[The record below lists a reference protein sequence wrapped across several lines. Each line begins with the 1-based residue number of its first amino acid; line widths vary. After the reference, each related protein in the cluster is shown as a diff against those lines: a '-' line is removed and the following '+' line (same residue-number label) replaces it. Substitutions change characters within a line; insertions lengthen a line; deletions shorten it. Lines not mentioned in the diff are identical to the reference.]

1 MVAYSFQERFIEPIR
16 SGAKRQTIR
25 AIGKR
30 RHAVKDDRIQLYT
43 GMRTAKCQKI
53 VEPDPICTGNY
64 SVELHVFQFENAFV
78 IRRIV
83 LDGVEQ
89 IATPDRRLFATRDG
103 FDSLEEMADFFGRS
117 YGQGIFRG
125 VLITWS
131 PTS

>member
-30 RHAVKDDRIQLYT
+30 RHAVKHDRIQLYT
-43 GMRTAKCQKI
+43 GMRTPTCRKI

-64 SVELHVFQFENAFV
+64 SVELHVFQCEDAFV

-89 IATPDRRLFATRDG
+89 IATSDRRLFARRDG

-131 PTS
+131 PSW